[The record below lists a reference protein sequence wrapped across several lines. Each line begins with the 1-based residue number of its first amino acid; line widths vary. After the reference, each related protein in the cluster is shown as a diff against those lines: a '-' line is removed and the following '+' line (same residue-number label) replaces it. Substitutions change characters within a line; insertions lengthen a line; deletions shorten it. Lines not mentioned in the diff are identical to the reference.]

1 MRQTSRG
8 KFDRLQRTTVGFTNT
23 RLDGYGLCCSMPT
36 RPPVLASYPILV
48 HRHTPLL
55 HASFRPRLA
64 TTPLRFANP
73 SPPSGWIRGLH
84 PQTVEHA
91 RHTLTPGP
99 KRQAWKS
106 LRDSQ
111 NRRPAATGQRNRGFT
126 KVSDQ
131 VCWRTERWHNGRT
144 RHPRNLSCGKVLRG
158 CESSQEKSAAHPIKD
173 TSFGSIKDR
182 IHLRRLNRHL
192 HFSLATTRRTIH
204 SGAPVICPE
213 PGSLAD
219 VG

>member
-1 MRQTSRG
+1 MSSSWGSVSAETLTCENCSC
-8 KFDRLQRTTVGFTNT
+8 TEPAP
-23 RLDGYGLCCSMPT
+23 CCSAGT
-36 RPPVLASYPILV
+36 SSRTGRQDGSHRLGCVGQKQSLSASVACLP
-48 HRHTPLL
+48 
-55 HASFRPRLA
+55 
-64 TTPLRFANP
+64 
-73 SPPSGWIRGLH
+73 GWGTGLK
-84 PQTVEHA
+84 
-91 RHTLTPGP
+91 LTPGP
-99 KRQAWKS
+99 ERQAWKS